1 MVFTSTFYPISH
13 IFDFTPVRKLLKAS
27 KPSNLLL
34 WVQVERALKLLLE
47 IERGSVTF
55 SANSV
60 LRLEVMPHWQQQ
72 TEVTRDLWSIHAS
85 IVIPMQALPMLQS
98 IKTVP
103 ISSQATPHGRVWIC
117 WTEKKLKGA
126 SLLTSK
132 VEDTVLSKVE
142 GINFQKYVEVLTGLN
157 SKVEVLIPSHCHFP
171 LSPRKVAPFAPPS
184 GRFVN

>member
-13 IFDFTPVRKLLKAS
+13 IFDFASEEAS
-27 KPSNLLL
+27 KSFKTFKLDTLSAAL
-34 WVQVERALKLLLE
+34 QVERALKLLLE
-47 IERGSVTF
+47 MERGSVTF

-117 WTEKKLKGA
+117 WPEKKLKWA

-132 VEDTVLSKVE
+132 VQDTVLSEVE

-157 SKVEVLIPSHCHFP
+157 SKVEVLIPSP
-171 LSPRKVAPFAPPS
+171 YNWWLA
-184 GRFVN
+184 